1 MKQETAPTALGVK
14 HPSTTLPGNTPS
26 RSSQMHRHSDVI
38 VIGAG
43 QAGLAMSHWL
53 GALGIDH
60 AILDRGDIGHRW
72 VAERWPSLKLLSPN
86 SMIRLP
92 GGEPQDDPDGF
103 MSAVRFAATLRD
115 HARRIGAPVETGCEV
130 LEVRR
135 DHDEFRIVTTQ
146 GTWTARAVVIATG
159 ACDSPRLPGW
169 AAALP
174 GEILQVTTSTYRDP
188 ASLPPGGVLVVGASS
203 TGVQLAAEIAP
214 AGRPVTLAVGRH
226 VRAPRRYRGRDVFA
240 WLDASGF
247 LHEPRAQ
254 AMSSERALALPSLQL
269 IGSVEGRDIGLAQ
282 LAAAGVRIAGR
293 ATGAIDG
300 RVQFAGTLEQECMA
314 AEIRRRRLL
323 SEIDRHIAG
332 TGLDV
337 AEEPEAWVAPAPP
350 ARGPATLDLRA
361 EGIGTVLW
369 ATGFRRTYP
378 WLKLPVLDE
387 AGEIVNRGGVTPVP
401 GLFALGLPF
410 MRHRSSAFIYGVGR
424 DARALAD
431 AVASHLGQP
440 SRQAA

>member
-1 MKQETAPTALGVK
+1 MQGY
-14 HPSTTLPGNTPS
+14 
-26 RSSQMHRHSDVI
+26 SDVI
-38 VIGAG
+38 IIGAG
-43 QAGLAMSHWL
+43 QAGLAMSHCL
-53 GALGIDH
+53 GTLGIEH
-60 AILDRGDIGHRW
+60 RILDRGGIGHRW
-72 VAERWPSLKLLSPN
+72 VAERWPSLRLLSPN
-86 SMIRLP
+86 GMIRLP
-92 GGEPQDDPDGF
+92 GGKPPGDPDSF
-103 MSAVRFAATLRD
+103 MSAARFAATLRQ

-135 DHDEFRIVTTQ
+135 DHGGFRIVSTT
-146 GTWTARAVVIATG
+146 GTRTARAVVIATG
-159 ACDSPRLPGW
+159 ACDRPRIPAW

-174 GEILQVTTSTYRDP
+174 SAVRQVTTSSYREP

-203 TGVQLAAEIAP
+203 TGVQLAAEIAA

-226 VRAPRRYRGRDVFA
+226 VRAPRRYRGHDLFA

-254 AMSSERALALPSLQL
+254 AMSTERALALPSLQL
-269 IGSVEGRDIGLAQ
+269 IGSAQGRDIGLVQ

-293 ATGAIDG
+293 ATGVIDG

-337 AEEPEAWVAPAPP
+337 AEDPEAWDAPAPLVP
-350 ARGPATLDLRA
+350 GPAKLDLCA
-361 EGIGTVLW
+361 EGIGSVLW

-378 WLKLPVLDE
+378 WLRLPVLDD
-387 AGEIVNRGGVTPVP
+387 AGEIVNRGGVTPEP

-424 DARALAD
+424 DARALAST
-431 AVASHLGQP
+431 VAAHLGRP